1 MTLTERQKKHL
12 RKLGHE
18 LHPIVLVGQRGL
30 NAGVVEEL
38 KLALEHHELVKLRA
52 RVGDR
57 ESRDA
62 MLADLGAAHGF
73 RIRLSGSETSGCF
86 YKKNNKLAKIL
97 LPDS

>member
-12 RKLGHE
+12 RRLGHD

-57 ESRDA
+57 EARDA
-62 MLADLGAAHGF
+62 IFAELAQLTESEF
-73 RIRLSGSETSGCF
+73 VYRIGNVGLY
-86 YKKNNKLAKIL
+86 YKKNKCLQKIL

>member
-12 RKLGHE
+12 RRLGHD
-18 LHPIVLVGQRGL
+18 LHPVVLVGQRGL
-30 NAGVVEEL
+30 NAGVVGEL

-57 ESRDA
+57 AARDA
-62 MLADLGAAHGF
+62 IFAELAQLTESQF
-73 RIRLSGSETSGCF
+73 VYRIGNVGLY
-86 YKKNNKLAKIL
+86 YKKNNILQKIL